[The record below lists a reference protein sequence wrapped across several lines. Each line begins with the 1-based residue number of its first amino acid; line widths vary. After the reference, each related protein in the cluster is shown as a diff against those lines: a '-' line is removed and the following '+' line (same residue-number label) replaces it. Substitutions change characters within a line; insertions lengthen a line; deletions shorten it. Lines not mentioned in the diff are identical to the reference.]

1 MDVPDDVTVAAAA
14 AVSTVATALV
24 VSFAVPGDVGVFVEI
39 APLYVYFAY
48 LFTRQAALP
57 DRFDT
62 VRVWAALSGLAGVAV
77 VVYAAV

>member
-48 LFTRQAALP
+48 LFTRRAALP
-57 DRFDT
+57 EWFDAART
-62 VRVWAALSGLAGVAV
+62 WAALSALTGVAAIA
-77 VVYAAV
+77 YAAI

>member
-14 AVSTVATALV
+14 AVSTVVTALAAAV
-24 VSFAVPGDVGVFVEI
+24 AVPGDVSVFVEI

-48 LFTRQAALP
+48 LFTRRASLP

-62 VRVWAALSGLAGVAV
+62 VRIWAGLSALAAV
-77 VVYAAV
+77 GAIAYAAV